1 MGSWLGLRRIYPGV
15 RGAHRVKRELLGAL
29 VAARQ
34 RNEPA
39 VLVRGLT
46 SGMQIVVTRQAL
58 YGETGDVDPTI
69 VDAAR
74 AALESDGAR
83 AIDAGGERYLVQT
96 LAGKPRMIIVG
107 AVHIAQL
114 LIPMVVHVGYDILLI
129 DPRTAFANPE
139 RFPNIDIDTRWPV
152 EAMTDL
158 ELDAR
163 TAIVVLS
170 HDPKIDEP
178 ALQAAMD
185 SNVFYIG
192 VLGSKA
198 NHAKRLGRL
207 KANGYSKEQLS
218 RVHGPIG
225 LPLGGRSPVEIAVAI
240 LAEVIQSRNQ

>member
-1 MGSWLGLRRIYPGV
+1 MR
-15 RGAHRVKRELLGAL
+15 RELLGAL

-34 RNEPA
+34 NKQPA

-46 SGMQIVVTRQAL
+46 TGKQCVVTRQESL
-58 YGETGDVDPTI
+58 GDIDDIDPVV

-74 AALESDGAR
+74 KALDADGAR
-83 AIDAGGERYLVQT
+83 TIEAEGERYLVQT
-96 LAGKPRMIIVG
+96 LASKPRMLIVG
-107 AVHIAQL
+107 AAHIAQS
-114 LIPMVVHVGYDILLI
+114 LIPMAMQLGYEIILI

-139 RFPNIDIDTRWPV
+139 RFPNIHIDNRWPV
-152 EAMTDL
+152 EAMSDL

-163 TAIVVLS
+163 TAIVALS

-192 VLGSKA
+192 ALGSKA
-198 NHAKRLGRL
+198 NHAKRLERL
-207 KANGYSKEQLS
+207 AASGYSKDQLS

-225 LPLGGRSPVEIAVAI
+225 LPLGGRSPAEIAVAI
-240 LAEVIQSRNQ
+240 LAQVIQARN

>member
-1 MGSWLGLRRIYPGV
+1 M
-15 RGAHRVKRELLGAL
+15 KRELLSAL

-34 RNEPA
+34 RKQPA
-39 VLVRGLT
+39 VLVRGLM
-46 SGMQIVVTRQAL
+46 SGTHFVVTRQEG
-58 YGETGDVDPTI
+58 YGDMSDVDPAI

-74 AALESDGAR
+74 TALDSDGAR
-83 AIDAGGERYLVQT
+83 TIDAASERYLIQT
-96 LAGKPRMIIVG
+96 LATAARMIIVG
-107 AVHIAQL
+107 AVHIAQS
-114 LIPMVVHVGYDILLI
+114 LIPMAMHVGYDIFLI

-139 RFPNIDIDTRWPV
+139 RFPNIDIDNRWPH
-152 EAMTDL
+152 EAMSDL

-163 TAIVVLS
+163 TAIVTLS

-192 VLGSKA
+192 ALGSKG
-198 NHAKRLGRL
+198 NHAKRLERL
-207 KANGYSKEQLS
+207 AAIGYSKEQLS

-240 LAEVIQSRNQ
+240 LAQVIRSRNQTLSR

>member
-1 MGSWLGLRRIYPGV
+1 V
-15 RGAHRVKRELLGAL
+15 RRELLGAL

-34 RNEPA
+34 NNQPA

-46 SGMQIVVTRQAL
+46 NGRQCVVTRKESL
-58 YGETGDVDPTI
+58 GDIDNIDPVV

-74 AALESDGAR
+74 AALGTDGAR
-83 AIDAGGERYLVQT
+83 TIEADGERYLVQT
-96 LAGKPRMIIVG
+96 LATAARMLIVG
-107 AVHIAQL
+107 AVHIAQS
-114 LIPMVVHVGYDILLI
+114 LIPMALQVGYEIILI

-139 RFPNIDIDTRWPV
+139 RFPNIRIDNRWPHD
-152 EAMTDL
+152 AMSDL

-192 VLGSKA
+192 VLGSKG
-198 NHAKRLGRL
+198 NHAKRLERL
-207 KANGYSKEQLS
+207 AALGYSKEQLS
-218 RVHGPIG
+218 RIHGPIG
-225 LPLGGRSPVEIAVAI
+225 LPLGGRSPAEIAVAT
-240 LAEVIQSRNQ
+240 LAQVIQARNQPLPG

>member
-1 MGSWLGLRRIYPGV
+1 MR
-15 RGAHRVKRELLGAL
+15 RELLGAL

-34 RNEPA
+34 KKQPA

-46 SGMQIVVTRQAL
+46 TGKHCVLTRHESLGDMDDIDAVV
-58 YGETGDVDPTI
+58 

-74 AALESDGAR
+74 AALDSDGTRIVEA
-83 AIDAGGERYLVQT
+83 DGERYLVQT
-96 LAGKPRMIIVG
+96 LASKPRMLIVG
-107 AVHIAQL
+107 AVHIAQS
-114 LIPMVVHVGYDILLI
+114 LIPMAMQIGYEIVVI

-139 RFPNIDIDTRWPV
+139 RFPDIRIDNRWPS
-152 EAMTDL
+152 EAMSEF

-163 TAIVVLS
+163 TAVVVLS

-198 NHAKRLGRL
+198 NHAKRLERL
-207 KANGYSKEQLS
+207 AALGCSKEQLS

-225 LPLGGRSPVEIAVAI
+225 LPLGGRSPAEIAVAI
-240 LAEVIQSRNQ
+240 LAEVIQAGCQRRSTINQPAE

>member
-1 MGSWLGLRRIYPGV
+1 
-15 RGAHRVKRELLGAL
+15 VKRELLGAL